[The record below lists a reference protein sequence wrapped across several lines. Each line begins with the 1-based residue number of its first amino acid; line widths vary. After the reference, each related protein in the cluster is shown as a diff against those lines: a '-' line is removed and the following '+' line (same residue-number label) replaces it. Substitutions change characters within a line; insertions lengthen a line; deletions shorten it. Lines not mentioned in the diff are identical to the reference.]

1 MRRFLDRL
9 YDISAWIAGVFMVL
23 ILVNILIQVAG
34 SYFGLYIRGTDAYA
48 GYSMAAASFFALAHT
63 FKRGEH
69 IRVTL
74 ILQRLPGPWRRRVE
88 IGCLAVA
95 VFLLANFT
103 WYSWTMVWWSYAYN
117 AISDAQ
123 DRTPLW
129 IPQISMAF
137 GVMVLFIA
145 FVDELV
151 QILRGRDPAAPTD
164 GAELAHTE

>member
-1 MRRFLDRL
+1 MRRLLDTL
-9 YDISAWIAGVFMVL
+9 YDVSAWIAGLFMVL
-23 ILVNILIQVAG
+23 ILINILVQVGG

-74 ILQRLPGPWRRRVE
+74 ILQRLPAPWRWRME
-88 IGCLAVA
+88 IVCLSIA

-103 WYSWTMVWWSYAYN
+103 WYSWTMVWWSYEFN

-129 IPQISMAF
+129 IPQIAMAF

-151 QILRGRDPAAPTD
+151 QVLRGKSAIAAAADAEPAHI
-164 GAELAHTE
+164 E